1 MGPMLARLVPRR
13 CRARQREAAGLVRR
27 RLQIACKPGA
37 AGKTRCVA
45 LFQSISDLI
54 GETPLLR
61 LGRLSD
67 ECGLEILAKLEG
79 GNPAGSVK
87 DRIARSMVD
96 EAERSGRL
104 KAGATLI
111 EPTSGNTG
119 IALAMLAAARGYK
132 LQLTMPEAMSK
143 ERVALLK
150 AYGANVIL
158 TPGTLMREA
167 GAQAEALGEEQPGAV
182 LLRQFD
188 NPANPAVHAA
198 TTGPEI
204 WRDAE
209 GRIDL
214 FVAGIGTGG
223 TITGVCKALKPR
235 LPNLFSV
242 GVEPSGAAVLSGATP
257 GQHHIQGIGAG
268 FVPKVLDRSL
278 VDRFV
283 ATSEEEAILAARR
296 LARAEG
302 VLAGI
307 SSGAALAAVL
317 RLATEGR
324 WKGKRCVVMFPDA
337 GERYVSTTLF
347 KAMSS

>member
-1 MGPMLARLVPRR
+1 
-13 CRARQREAAGLVRR
+13 
-27 RLQIACKPGA
+27 
-37 AGKTRCVA
+37 VA

-54 GETPLLR
+54 GDTPLLR
-61 LGRLSD
+61 LSRLSE
-67 ECGLEILAKLEG
+67 ECGLELLAKLEG

-96 EAERSGRL
+96 DAERSGQL
-104 KAGATLI
+104 KRGATLI

-119 IALAMLAAARGYK
+119 IALAMIAAARGYK
-132 LQLTMPEAMSK
+132 LTLTMPEAMSH

-150 AYGANVIL
+150 AYGAQVYL

-167 GAQAEALGEEQPGAV
+167 VAKAEALGKETPGAV

-188 NPANPAVHAA
+188 NPANPAAHAA
-198 TTGPEI
+198 TTAPEI
-204 WRDAE
+204 WRDTE
-209 GRIDL
+209 GRLDL

-223 TITGVCKALKPR
+223 TITGVCQALKPR
-235 LPNLFSV
+235 APGLFSV
-242 GVEPSGAAVLSGATP
+242 GVEPATAAVLSGSAP

-268 FVPKVLDRSL
+268 FVPRVLDRAL
-278 VDRFV
+278 VDRV
-283 ATSEEEAILAARR
+283 MSISEEDAIAAARR

-317 RLATEGR
+317 QLSSEPR
-324 WKGKRCVVMFPDA
+324 WRGKRCVVMFPDA

-347 KAMSS
+347 KGMSA

>member
-1 MGPMLARLVPRR
+1 M
-13 CRARQREAAGLVRR
+13 
-27 RLQIACKPGA
+27 
-37 AGKTRCVA
+37 A

-54 GETPLLR
+54 GDTPLLR
-61 LGRLSD
+61 LRRLSD
-67 ECGLEILAKLEG
+67 ECGVELLAKLEG

-96 EAERSGRL
+96 DAERNGVL
-104 KAGATLI
+104 QPGATLI

-119 IALAMLAAARGYK
+119 IALAMIAAARGYK
-132 LQLTMPEAMSK
+132 LKLTMPEAMSR

-150 AYGANVIL
+150 AYGAEVFL

-167 GAQAEALGEEQPGAV
+167 VAKAEALGRETPGAV

-188 NPANPAVHAA
+188 NPANPAAHAA
-198 TTGPEI
+198 TTAPEI
-204 WRDAE
+204 WRDTQ
-209 GRIDL
+209 GKLDL
-214 FVAGIGTGG
+214 FVAGVGTGG
-223 TITGVCKALKPR
+223 TITGVCQALKPKAPA
-235 LPNLFSV
+235 LYSV
-242 GVEPSGAAVLSGATP
+242 GVEPAAAAVLAGAAP

-278 VDRFV
+278 VDRV
-283 ATSEEEAILAARR
+283 VGISEDDAIAAARR

-317 RLATEGR
+317 QLANEPR

-347 KAMSS
+347 KGLSA

>member
-1 MGPMLARLVPRR
+1 MRLASL
-13 CRARQREAAGLVRR
+13 AGESVF
-27 RLQIACKPGA
+27 
-37 AGKTRCVA
+37 VA
-45 LFQSISDLI
+45 LVQSISDLI
-54 GETPLLR
+54 GDTPLLR
-61 LGRLSD
+61 LRRLSD

-87 DRIARSMVD
+87 DRIARSMVED
-96 EAERSGRL
+96 AERSGRL
-104 KAGATLI
+104 KPGATLI

-119 IALAMLAAARGYK
+119 ISLAMIAAARGYQ
-132 LQLTMPEAMSK
+132 LVLTMPEAMSR

-150 AYGANVIL
+150 AYGAEVIL

-167 GAQAEALGEEQPGAV
+167 VAKAEQLGRETPGAV
-182 LLRQFD
+182 VLHQFD

-204 WRDAE
+204 WRDT
-209 GRIDL
+209 GGKLDL

-223 TITGVCKALKPR
+223 TITGVCQALKP
-235 LPNLFSV
+235 LLGSLFSV
-242 GVEPSGAAVLSGATP
+242 GVEPAGAAVLSGAAP

-268 FVPKVLDRSL
+268 FVPKVLDRSV
-278 VDRFV
+278 VDHVLRI
-283 ATSEEEAILAARR
+283 SEDAAISAARR

-317 RLATEGR
+317 QLASEPR

-347 KAMSS
+347 RAMSS

>member
-1 MGPMLARLVPRR
+1 MF
-13 CRARQREAAGLVRR
+13 
-27 RLQIACKPGA
+27 
-37 AGKTRCVA
+37 VA

-61 LGRLSD
+61 LRRLSD

-96 EAERSGRL
+96 DAERNGRL
-104 KAGATLI
+104 KPGATLI

-132 LQLTMPEAMSK
+132 LKLTMPEAMSR

-150 AYGANVIL
+150 AYGAEVIL

-167 GAQAEALGEEQPGAV
+167 VAMAEQLGRETPGAV

-188 NPANPAVHAA
+188 NPANPAVHAS
-198 TTGPEI
+198 TTAPEI
-204 WRDAE
+204 WRDTE
-209 GRIDL
+209 GKLDL

-223 TITGVCKALKPR
+223 TITGVCQALKPR
-235 LPNLFSV
+235 APSLFSV
-242 GVEPSGAAVLSGATP
+242 GVEPAGAAVLSGATP

-268 FVPKVLDRSL
+268 FVPKVLDRTL
-278 VDRFV
+278 VDRV
-283 ATSEEEAILAARR
+283 IAISEEEAIVAARR

-317 RLATEGR
+317 QLAGQAR
-324 WKGKRCVVMFPDA
+324 WQGKRCVVMFPDA

-347 KAMSS
+347 RAMSS

>member
-1 MGPMLARLVPRR
+1 M
-13 CRARQREAAGLVRR
+13 
-27 RLQIACKPGA
+27 
-37 AGKTRCVA
+37 A

-61 LGRLSD
+61 LRRLSD

-96 EAERSGRL
+96 DAERRGRL
-104 KAGATLI
+104 APGSTLI

-119 IALAMLAAARGYK
+119 IALAMIAAARGYK
-132 LQLTMPEAMSK
+132 LKLTMPEAMSR

-150 AYGANVIL
+150 AYGAEVIL
-158 TPGTLMREA
+158 TPGSLMREA
-167 GAQAEALGEEQPGAV
+167 VARADQLGKETPGAV

-198 TTGPEI
+198 TTAPEI
-204 WRDAE
+204 WRDTE
-209 GRIDL
+209 GKLDL

-223 TITGVCKALKPR
+223 TITGVCQALQPR
-235 LPNLFSV
+235 APSLFSV
-242 GVEPSGAAVLSGATP
+242 GVEPAAAAVLSGAAP

-268 FVPKVLDRSL
+268 FVPHVLDRSV
-278 VDRFV
+278 VDRVV
-283 ATSEEEAILAARR
+283 AISEDDAIFAARR

-317 RLATEGR
+317 QLASEPR
-324 WKGKRCVVMFPDA
+324 WQGKRCVVMFPDA

>member
-1 MGPMLARLVPRR
+1 
-13 CRARQREAAGLVRR
+13 
-27 RLQIACKPGA
+27 
-37 AGKTRCVA
+37 VA
-45 LFQSISDLI
+45 LFESISDLI
-54 GETPLLR
+54 GDTPLLR
-61 LGRLSD
+61 LRRLSD
-67 ECGLEILAKLEG
+67 ECGMEILAKLEG

-96 EAERSGRL
+96 DAERSGRL
-104 KAGATLI
+104 EPGATLI

-119 IALAMLAAARGYK
+119 IALAMIAAARGYK
-132 LQLTMPEAMSK
+132 LKLTMPEAMSK

-150 AYGANVIL
+150 AYGAEVIL

-167 GAQAEALGEEQPGAV
+167 VAKAEALGRETPGAV
-182 LLRQFD
+182 LLRQFE
-188 NPANPAVHAA
+188 NPANPAAHEGA
-198 TTGPEI
+198 TAREI
-204 WRDAE
+204 WRDA
-209 GRIDL
+209 GGQIDM

-223 TITGVCKALKPR
+223 TITGVCRALKPR
-235 LPNLFSV
+235 LPSLFSV
-242 GVEPSGAAVLSGATP
+242 GVEPAAAAVLSGVAP

-278 VDRFV
+278 VDQIV
-283 ATSEEEAILAARR
+283 AISEADAIAAARR

-302 VLAGI
+302 VLSGI

-317 RLATEGR
+317 ELANQPR

>member
-1 MGPMLARLVPRR
+1 
-13 CRARQREAAGLVRR
+13 
-27 RLQIACKPGA
+27 
-37 AGKTRCVA
+37 VA

-61 LGRLSD
+61 LSRLSD
-67 ECGLEILAKLEG
+67 ECGIEILAKLEG

-96 EAERSGRL
+96 DAERTGKLSP
-104 KAGATLI
+104 GATLI

-119 IALAMLAAARGYK
+119 IALAMIAAARGYK
-132 LQLTMPEAMSK
+132 LVLTMPEAMSQ

-150 AYGANVIL
+150 AYGAEVIL

-167 GAQAEALGEEQPGAV
+167 VARAEQLGKETPGAL

-198 TTGPEI
+198 TTAPEI
-204 WRDAE
+204 WRDTE
-209 GRIDL
+209 GRLDL

-223 TITGVCKALKPR
+223 TITGVCRALKPK
-235 LPNLFSV
+235 LPGLFSV
-242 GVEPSGAAVLSGATP
+242 GVEPAAAAVLAG
-257 GQHHIQGIGAG
+257 GQPRQHQIQGIGAG
-268 FVPKVLDRSL
+268 FVPKVLDRSV
-278 VDRFV
+278 VDRFLGI
-283 ATSEEEAILAARR
+283 SEEEAIAAARR

-307 SSGAALAAVL
+307 SSGAALAAVFAL
-317 RLATEGR
+317 STEAR

-347 KAMSS
+347 KSMSS

>member
-1 MGPMLARLVPRR
+1 M
-13 CRARQREAAGLVRR
+13 
-27 RLQIACKPGA
+27 
-37 AGKTRCVA
+37 A

-54 GETPLLR
+54 GDTPLLR
-61 LGRLSD
+61 LRRLSD
-67 ECGLEILAKLEG
+67 ECGVELLAKLEG

-96 EAERSGRL
+96 EAERSGQL

-119 IALAMLAAARGYK
+119 IALAMIAAARGYELK
-132 LQLTMPEAMSK
+132 LTMPEAMSR
-143 ERVALLK
+143 ERVALLE
-150 AYGANVIL
+150 AYGAQVFL

-167 GAQAEALGEEQPGAV
+167 VAKAEALGRETPGAV

-188 NPANPAVHAA
+188 NPANPAAHVA
-198 TTGPEI
+198 TTAPEI
-204 WRDAE
+204 WRDTG
-209 GRIDL
+209 GRLDL

-223 TITGVCKALKPR
+223 TITGVCQALKPR
-235 LPNLFSV
+235 LPHLFSV
-242 GVEPSGAAVLSGATP
+242 GVEPAAAAVLSGSTP
-257 GQHHIQGIGAG
+257 GHHHIQGIGAG
-268 FVPKVLDRSL
+268 FVPRVLDRSL
-278 VDRFV
+278 VDRV
-283 ATSEEEAILAARR
+283 MAVSEVSAITAARR

-317 RLATEGR
+317 ELAREPR
-324 WKGKRCVVMFPDA
+324 WKGKRCVVILPDA

-347 KAMSS
+347 KGKSE

>member
-1 MGPMLARLVPRR
+1 M
-13 CRARQREAAGLVRR
+13 
-27 RLQIACKPGA
+27 
-37 AGKTRCVA
+37 TVA
-45 LFQSISDLI
+45 LVQSISDLI
-54 GETPLLR
+54 GDTPLLR
-61 LGRLSD
+61 LRRLSD

-96 EAERSGRL
+96 DAERSGRL
-104 KAGATLI
+104 TPGATLI

-119 IALAMLAAARGYK
+119 IALAMIAAARGYK
-132 LQLTMPEAMSK
+132 LKLTMPEAMSR

-150 AYGANVIL
+150 AYGAEVIL

-167 GAQAEALGEEQPGAV
+167 VAKAEQLGLETPGAV

-188 NPANPAVHAA
+188 NPANPAVHA
-198 TTGPEI
+198 TTTAPEI
-204 WRDAE
+204 WRDTE
-209 GRIDL
+209 GKLDL

-223 TITGVCKALKPR
+223 TITGVARALKPR
-235 LPNLFSV
+235 APSLVCV
-242 GVEPSGAAVLSGATP
+242 GVEPAGAAVLSGASP

-268 FVPKVLDRSL
+268 FVPKVLDREL
-278 VDRFV
+278 VDRV
-283 ATSEEEAILAARR
+283 VPIADEDAIVAARR

-317 RLATEGR
+317 QLAREPS

-347 KAMSS
+347 RAMSS